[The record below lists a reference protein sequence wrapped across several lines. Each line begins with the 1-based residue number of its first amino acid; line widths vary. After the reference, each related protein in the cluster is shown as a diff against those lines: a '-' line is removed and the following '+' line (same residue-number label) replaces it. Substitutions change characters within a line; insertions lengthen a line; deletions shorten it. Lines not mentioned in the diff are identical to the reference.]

1 MGEAAHGLGVA
12 PDPVHRQHAAPVVT
26 TVPADREGDLDLDA
40 SLTAIADA
48 RAAPRPVGLDE
59 LRARAWA
66 RPTLALCLLVDASG
80 SMGGARLAA
89 AALTAAACAGVPR
102 ASTRCSPSPATSRCC
117 ARWTPAAR

>member
-1 MGEAAHGLGVA
+1 
-12 PDPVHRQHAAPVVT
+12 VT

-48 RAAPRPVGLDE
+48 RAARRPVGLDE

-89 AALTAAACAGVPR
+89 AALTAAACAWR
-102 ASTRCSPSPATSRCC
+102 APGEHAVLAFARDVTALRPMDSRRPLTEVVDRVL
-117 ARWTPAAR
+117 ALRGFG